1 VWIDRI
7 HYNTGWASRKL
18 AFKQVGPFLIVR
30 KVSEVAYELR
40 IPEGWK
46 HIHPVINKIHPKSYV
61 QPTFEQQQERSNS
74 LITPIAGKEKLLEVK
89 EILDLY

>member
-30 KVSEVAYELR
+30 KVGEAAYELR

-46 HIHPVINKIHPKSYV
+46 HIHPVINKTHLKSYV
-61 QPTFEQQQERSNS
+61 QPTFEQ
-74 LITPIAGKEKLLEVK
+74 
-89 EILDLY
+89 